1 MFTSTWMFALAVT
14 YTVVFNL
21 LLLPAAFMII
31 HALLNLQ
38 VICFRSLG
46 KEYLCCLLVTGLLL
60 HFISI
65 GAVWHLALVPDEAR
79 VIVVNG
85 SLTGVR
91 LMISGVMYGVLCSRQ
106 FVLARIFGRL
116 KGGGRIHT
124 SSWRFLIFAV
134 VAWVPLMVLFY
145 VSLFL
150 DFSVEYFGAFVFLYY
165 FIYTAAFAYLCHK
178 NKGINK
184 IFSDYYR
191 NIMTVVS
198 IVALLLV
205 TLWVTIQY
213 QIVSVQTY
221 VFEVAMCSVL
231 EPCRLCVFS
240 SPPRPPTSCGAQ
252 IRTRSRTGRNSTR
265 PPRSTAPRRASKLWT
280 GRKKNERPNV
290 RGERNEHIFASFLQ
304 L

>member
-134 VAWVPLMVLFY
+134 VAWMPLMVLFY

-221 VFEVAMCSVL
+221 VFEVAMCYGFGAMPVVCFFFTIATPYIMWRTDPDKVKNWEEFNKTTTIDVTSTSV
-231 EPCRLCVFS
+231 EIMD
-240 SPPRPPTSCGAQ
+240 GQ
-252 IRTRSRTGRNSTR
+252 E
-265 PPRSTAPRRASKLWT
+265 K
-280 GRKKNERPNV
+280 E
-290 RGERNEHIFASFLQ
+290 
-304 L
+304 